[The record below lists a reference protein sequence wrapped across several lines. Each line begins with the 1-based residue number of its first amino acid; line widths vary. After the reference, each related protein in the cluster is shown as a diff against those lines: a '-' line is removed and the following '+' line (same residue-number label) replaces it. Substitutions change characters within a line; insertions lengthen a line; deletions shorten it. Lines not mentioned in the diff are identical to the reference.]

1 VPFGKICL
9 IIIDDWTL
17 ITSITTVPGRVV
29 VVRGTGAGVA
39 GAGAGGR
46 GRDGGGPGAGAGVLG
61 NSVHAVGWSQTN
73 VPKLHV
79 TAPEKTLPLTPYP
92 ERQEYAQVSW
102 SPLGTGQSN

>member
-1 VPFGKICL
+1 MPVPRLARNSGFAIKVAPVVPFGKICL

-17 ITSITTVPGRVV
+17 ITSITTVPGAVV
-29 VVRGTGAGVA
+29 VVRGAGAGA

-46 GRDGGGPGAGAGVLG
+46 GRDGGGLGAGADVAG

-79 TAPEKTLPLTPYP
+79 TAPE
-92 ERQEYAQVSW
+92 
-102 SPLGTGQSN
+102 